1 MAIARLHYGL
11 VVLGLIVLA
20 VFAGLGL
27 ARFGYASILPAM
39 QVGLGLS
46 NAGAGE
52 LQSWN
57 LLGYLLTVV
66 PAGFLATRLGPRLVI
81 SAAVLVAA
89 AAMALTGLVPTVAG
103 ARAGRFLAGI
113 GGAGANVPGMALV
126 SAWFAPRRRGLAAGV
141 AVGGSSLGL
150 MVTGPLVPALL
161 GRYGPEGWRLC
172 WYVLGAMAL
181 GTSVL
186 CGILLRNRPADV
198 QLTPLG
204 ETEAERLRRP
214 APGESGAPDW
224 SGLWRAPLLWRLAA
238 IYCAFGLSYV
248 TYATFLI
255 RYLVGEAGFT
265 PAAAGLLWLQIGL
278 VSGVSG
284 FLWGAVSD
292 RWGRRA
298 GLVVVFLLQGGSF
311 LTLGLSASPAAVY
324 LSAALFAL
332 TAWSIPAL
340 MAATMGDVFGPRMAP
355 AALGLATVVFG
366 VGQAVGPYL
375 AGTVADAAGT
385 FAPAFLSAGI
395 VALAGA
401 AGSWLLPAA
410 ATDSPEEIS
419 PQDGARATN
428 GTGLRRL

>member
-1 MAIARLHYGL
+1 
-11 VVLGLIVLA
+11 
-20 VFAGLGL
+20 
-27 ARFGYASILPAM
+27 
-39 QVGLGLS
+39 
-46 NAGAGE
+46 
-52 LQSWN
+52 
-57 LLGYLLTVV
+57 
-66 PAGFLATRLGPRLVI
+66 
-81 SAAVLVAA
+81 
-89 AAMALTGLVPTVAG
+89 
-103 ARAGRFLAGI
+103 
-113 GGAGANVPGMALV
+113 
-126 SAWFAPRRRGLAAGV
+126 
-141 AVGGSSLGL
+141 

-186 CGILLRNRPADV
+186 CGILLRNRPADM
-198 QLTPLG
+198 QLAPLG

-214 APGESGAPDW
+214 APDDAGAPAW
-224 SGLWRAPLLWRLAA
+224 SGLWRSPLLWRLAA

-265 PAAAGLLWLQIGL
+265 PAAAGLLWLQVGL

-298 GLVVVFLLQGGSF
+298 GLVIVFVLQGGSF
-311 LTLGLSASPAAVY
+311 LTLGLSASLPAVY

-340 MAATMGDVFGPRMAP
+340 MAATLGDLFGPRLAP

-366 VGQAVGPYL
+366 VGQVVGPYL

-385 FAPAFLSAGI
+385 FAPAFLAAGV
-395 VALAGA
+395 VAFGGA
-401 AGSWLLPAA
+401 AGSWRLPDTAQDA
-410 ATDSPEEIS
+410 PEQRT
-419 PQDGARATN
+419 PKPG
-428 GTGLRRL
+428 